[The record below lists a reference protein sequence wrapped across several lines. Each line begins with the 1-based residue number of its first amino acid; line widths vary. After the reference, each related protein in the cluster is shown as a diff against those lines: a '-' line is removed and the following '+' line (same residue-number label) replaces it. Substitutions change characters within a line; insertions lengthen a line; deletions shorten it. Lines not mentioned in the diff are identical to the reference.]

1 VTLEE
6 LRRRAE
12 RAEWDHDRLD
22 AAAEEAETEV
32 YLAKAAGDTALE
44 RWWQER
50 ATQRREAADRAYD
63 RLELA
68 DEAVAE
74 AEWAIENPEEAA
86 EEARIEATAG
96 ARAKEVINKL
106 LREGKIDPK
115 YRELMTE
122 VAARL

>member
-68 DEAVAE
+68 DEAAAE